1 MDLQV
6 AIIILI
12 VFLVSFMSY
21 LFISKF
27 LPHGKTFDEMIAE
40 KKRMREE
47 MLGTMKPTTVKTFKV
62 IPGNKKKPQPP
73 KKVIYSIWLS
83 YTGRKLNNCISQK
96 VTIQKSDSQKS
107 NQSES
112 EEDIEMIE
120 QQLLQEAQKVVANKR
135 KVNKKVKKRVYVR
148 KKKVITKKL
157 KKLTEN
163 IAKRKI
169 LRVGRSWRSCG
180 TKSCCCCCCCARDWR
195 RTYSTRARKE

>member
-83 YTGRKLNNCISQK
+83 YIGRKLNNCISQK

-135 KVNKKVKKRVYVR
+135 KVNKKVKKKEFMCEKKSNYKKIKKIHR
-148 KKKVITKKL
+148 KHRQKKNPPSRKIMKKL
-157 KKLTEN
+157 WNKKLPLLLL
-163 IAKRKI
+163 
-169 LRVGRSWRSCG
+169 LRPWLKKNLFNQSP
-180 TKSCCCCCCCARDWR
+180 
-195 RTYSTRARKE
+195 